1 MTLVIN
7 ILIDILNEGLMY
19 ALLAM
24 GMYIT
29 YSILDFPDLSV
40 DGTFPLGAVLSGVL
54 IIQGVDPWLCL
65 VISFAAGMAAGV
77 LTGLMHVKLRITPLL
92 CGIIMYTAMLSVNL
106 VILKAGTDG
115 KAVASFFTKNTIFN
129 SGIASLIPKNIGE
142 GGFYIRTVVIA
153 LILVIV
159 CKLLLDLY
167 LKTKH
172 GLLLRATGA
181 NDKYTVML
189 GRNPGSM
196 KIFGLALGN
205 GFAALAGSVIAQNKG
220 SADQQMGIGMVVLG
234 LASVIIG
241 LSLFRRVKFM
251 KGTTMVILGSLVYKA
266 AYQIVLSLGIPT
278 DFNNLMKA
286 LIFLVALVLG
296 GSELRKLITSLGK
309 KPEPV
314 KSDSKLALSNITKV
328 FNRGTVDESKLFDNF
343 TLDVND
349 GDFISVVG
357 SNGSGKTTMLNIVCG
372 GIQPDSGAV
381 VFNGENIVLS
391 KEYERARKIGRVLQ
405 DPKMGTCG
413 SLTILENLALA
424 DNKLHPFGLSPAVNR
439 KREEHYKKLL
449 ESCGMGLENRMG
461 VLAGSLSGGQ
471 RQALALIIATMAD
484 IDLLILDEHTAAL
497 DPKTAANVL
506 RLSDKFIE
514 EDGLTALMVTHNM
527 RDAIA
532 HGNRLIMMNAG
543 KIILDV
549 SGEDKRKLTVEDL
562 LDAFAKL
569 SGSEFANDRA
579 LLS

>member
-241 LSLFRRVKFM
+241 LILFRRVKFM

-309 KPEPV
+309 KPELV

-497 DPKTAANVL
+497 DPKSSETLMKITEKVV
-506 RLSDKFIE
+506 KE
-514 EDGLTALMVTHNM
+514 KHLTTLMVTHNLRFAVEYGSRLVM
-527 RDAIA
+527 M
-532 HGNRLIMMNAG
+532 HGGSAVMDIDGEAKKNLVVDDILG
-543 KIILDV
+543 KFNEISIEC
-549 SGEDKRKLTVEDL
+549 G
-562 LDAFAKL
+562 
-569 SGSEFANDRA
+569 N
-579 LLS
+579 

>member
-129 SGIASLIPKNIGE
+129 SGIASLIPKNVGE
-142 GGFYIRTVVIA
+142 GGFYIRTVVISF
-153 LILVIV
+153 ILVIV

-296 GSELRKLITSLGK
+296 GSELKKLITSLGK

-328 FNRGTVDESKLFDNF
+328 FNRGTVDENKLFDNF

-497 DPKTAANVL
+497 DPKSSETLMKITEKVV
-506 RLSDKFIE
+506 KE
-514 EDGLTALMVTHNM
+514 KHLTTLMVTHNLRFAVEYGSRLVM
-527 RDAIA
+527 M
-532 HGNRLIMMNAG
+532 HGGSAVMDIDGEAKKNLVVDDILG
-543 KIILDV
+543 KFNEISIEC
-549 SGEDKRKLTVEDL
+549 G
-562 LDAFAKL
+562 
-569 SGSEFANDRA
+569 N
-579 LLS
+579 

>member
-129 SGIASLIPKNIGE
+129 SGIASLIPKNVGE

-497 DPKTAANVL
+497 DPKSSETLMKITEKVV
-506 RLSDKFIE
+506 KE
-514 EDGLTALMVTHNM
+514 KHLTTLMVTHNLRFAVEYGSRLVM
-527 RDAIA
+527 M
-532 HGNRLIMMNAG
+532 HGGNAVMDIDGEAKKNLVVDDILG
-543 KIILDV
+543 KFNEISIEC
-549 SGEDKRKLTVEDL
+549 G
-562 LDAFAKL
+562 
-569 SGSEFANDRA
+569 N
-579 LLS
+579 

>member
-106 VILKAGTDG
+106 VILKVGTDG

-391 KEYERARKIGRVLQ
+391 KEYERARKIVRVLQ
-405 DPKMGTCG
+405 HPKMGTCG

-497 DPKTAANVL
+497 DPKSSETLMKITEKVV
-506 RLSDKFIE
+506 KE
-514 EDGLTALMVTHNM
+514 KHLTTLMVTHNLRFAVEYGSRLVM
-527 RDAIA
+527 M
-532 HGNRLIMMNAG
+532 HGGSAVMDIDGEAKKNLVVDDILG
-543 KIILDV
+543 KFNEISIEC
-549 SGEDKRKLTVEDL
+549 G
-562 LDAFAKL
+562 
-569 SGSEFANDRA
+569 N
-579 LLS
+579 

>member
-497 DPKTAANVL
+497 DPKSSETLMKITEKVV
-506 RLSDKFIE
+506 KE
-514 EDGLTALMVTHNM
+514 KHLTTLMVTHNLRFAVEYGSRLVM
-527 RDAIA
+527 MHVGSAVMDIDGEAKKNLVVDDILGKFNEISIEC
-532 HGNRLIMMNAG
+532 GN
-543 KIILDV
+543 
-549 SGEDKRKLTVEDL
+549 
-562 LDAFAKL
+562 
-569 SGSEFANDRA
+569 
-579 LLS
+579 